1 MPLVSSPPH
10 GLRGAAALGHR
21 CGMGK
26 KRKKSSSSSDSDSES
41 EPPAEEEKKQKKAAP
56 KGASGPRFNAFADS
70 DEEEAKPKD
79 GASSKAGLSTSSA
92 ADAFTKKQWEVVQR
106 LKINYQDQVDKKN
119 KKEDKL
125 RKKLEKKTRE
135 KELKKAKEMAEE
147 EEAAAEAAA
156 AEKAM
161 ALEQQSKDQKEQQ
174 RKEQEKAAMAR
185 KLGPKGPNIK
195 NNKAP
200 GQVLY
205 SSDLQIG
212 ESHGGGAGASV

>member
-1 MPLVSSPPH
+1 MNQ
-10 GLRGAAALGHR
+10 AATFLLKFV
-21 CGMGK
+21 K
-26 KRKKSSSSSDSDSES
+26 KRKKSSSSSSES
-41 EPPAEEEKKQKKAAP
+41 DASPSEKKLKKAAP
-56 KGASGPRFNAFADS
+56 KPKAAGGPRFNAFADS
-70 DEEEAKPKD
+70 DDEAAPAPAD
-79 GASSKAGLSTSSA
+79 GVTSKAGLSTATA

-119 KKEDKL
+119 KKEEKL
-125 RKKLEKKTRE
+125 RKKLEKKHRE
-135 KELKKAKEMAEE
+135 KELKKAKELAEE

-156 AEKAM
+156 SEKAM
-161 ALEQQSKDQKEQQ
+161 ALEQQTKEQKEKQ
-174 RKEQEKAAMAR
+174 RLEQEKAAMAR

-212 ESHGGGAGASV
+212 ESHGGGAGANV